1 METSAIRIERDS
13 LGEVAVPAAAY
24 WGAQTQRAIE
34 NYPISGLRPHWGYV
48 TAVVSIKRCAALSH
62 GRTGRL
68 DPDRVQAIV
77 AACDEV
83 LAGRWQ
89 DQFVVDPFQSG
100 AGTSH
105 HMNVNEVLANLANE
119 AKGVSRGS
127 YHPVHPNDHVNMGQ
141 STNDVIP
148 TAIRLSALS
157 SLKVLDA
164 EMAGLCDALRAQA
177 VTSNHIIKVG
187 RTNLQDALPIRFGQV
202 FTAWASA
209 MERSIRRVKREAD
222 DLLDIPL
229 GGSAIGTGVNVESG
243 WTQSVIEELSRITH
257 LDLRAGEPILGTQS
271 QADVAAFSGA
281 LRILAIEL
289 SRIASDLR
297 LLAMGPCTG
306 IHEVDLPA
314 VQPGSSIMPGKVNPS
329 IPEMVNQVCLQVI
342 GLDST
347 IAAAAGQAQLEL
359 NVMMPLIAHD
369 LLTLLGLLANAVRI
383 FTSRCV
389 VGLRPN
395 AESCAFWVER
405 SGALA
410 TALVPRF
417 GYARSA
423 QIAQQ
428 ALAQGVT
435 IRQWV
440 HQEGLLTDAEASVIL
455 DLRRLTE
462 PGVPCYPQEKLDGL
476 AP

>member
-1 METSAIRIERDS
+1 METAALRIERDS
-13 LGEVAVPAAAY
+13 LGEVPVPASAL

-34 NYPISGLRPHWGYV
+34 NYPVSGSSPHRAYV
-48 TAVVSIKRCAALSH
+48 TAVIWIKRCAALAH
-62 GRTGRL
+62 GQTGRL
-68 DPDRVQAIV
+68 DTERVQAIV
-77 AACDEV
+77 WACDEV

-89 DQFVVDPFQSG
+89 DQFVVDPFQAG
-100 AGTSH
+100 AGTCH

-119 AKGVSRGS
+119 SLGAPRGS
-127 YHPVHPNDHVNMGQ
+127 YVPVHPNDHVNMGQ

-157 SLKVLDA
+157 SLQALDDA
-164 EMAGLCDALRAQA
+164 FAGLSEALRAQA
-177 VTSNHIIKVG
+177 QATDHIIKVG
-187 RTNLQDALPIRFGQV
+187 RTHLQDALPIRFGQV
-202 FTAWASA
+202 FAAWASA
-209 MERSIRRVKREAD
+209 IDRALKRVKREAD
-222 DLLDIPL
+222 DLRDVPL
-229 GGSAIGTGVNVESG
+229 GGSAIGTGVNVEAA
-243 WTQSVIEELSRITH
+243 WTTLVLEELRQLSH
-257 LDLRAGEPILGTQS
+257 LDLRAGQPILGTQS
-271 QADVAAFSGA
+271 QADAAAFSGA
-281 LRILAIEL
+281 LRVLAIEL

-297 LLAMGPCTG
+297 LLAMGPRTG
-306 IHEVDLPA
+306 IHEIDLPA

-329 IPEMVNQVCLQVI
+329 IAEMVNQVCLQVM

-369 LLTLLGLLANAVRI
+369 LLTLMGLMTNAVQI
-383 FTSRCV
+383 FTTRCV
-389 VGLRPN
+389 AGMRPN

-405 SGALA
+405 SSALA

-428 ALAQGVT
+428 ALAQGLT

-440 HQEGLLTDAEASVIL
+440 QQEGLLTDQEAANIL

-462 PGVPCYPQEKLDGL
+462 PGVPS
-476 AP
+476 

>member
-1 METSAIRIERDS
+1 
-13 LGEVAVPAAAY
+13 
-24 WGAQTQRAIE
+24 
-34 NYPISGLRPHWGYV
+34 
-48 TAVVSIKRCAALSH
+48 
-62 GRTGRL
+62 
-68 DPDRVQAIV
+68 
-77 AACDEV
+77 
-83 LAGRWQ
+83 
-89 DQFVVDPFQSG
+89 
-100 AGTSH
+100 
-105 HMNVNEVLANLANE
+105 
-119 AKGVSRGS
+119 
-127 YHPVHPNDHVNMGQ
+127 MGQ

-187 RTNLQDALPIRFGQV
+187 RTHLQDALPIRFGQV

-440 HQEGLLTDAEASVIL
+440 NQEGLLTDAEASVIL

-462 PGVPCYPQEKLDGL
+462 PGVPCYPWEKLDGL